1 MPKLRLKRLKRWAAS
16 MVRYGGHISRSLYQ
30 GLSSMSL
37 VKRRGTLRMT
47 LAGRSAIGAAMAR
60 GAGGSGGGGERA
72 GGGWAA
78 GEAAPPPRGFGGGRG
93 GGAGGAGGGGLWGGG
108 GGEGRGP

>member
-1 MPKLRLKRLKRWAAS
+1 MPKLRLKRLKRWAVS

-47 LAGRSAIGAAMAR
+47 LAGGSTIGAAMV
-60 GAGGSGGGGERA
+60 RA
-72 GGGWAA
+72 L
-78 GEAAPPPRGFGGGRG
+78 
-93 GGAGGAGGGGLWGGG
+93 GGAGEWVAVPGRATMGAAMVRARAGSEEWWT
-108 GGEGRGP
+108 RSARSRRA